1 MTTDSKGSNFWSCW
15 RSKFNSK
22 ENRPLQVDNL
32 TNDIADLF
40 ACHLQK
46 MCSLKSEEVN
56 KNLNDVYVEKR
67 PSYSGSPFTNDL
79 AFDAE
84 LTESIIKNMKRGK
97 AAGLDGITAEHL
109 QHCHPSLPTLLA
121 KLFNLIMETGIVPEN
136 FGLSYTIPLLKG
148 PVVVCQHL

>member
-1 MTTDSKGSNFWSCW
+1 MSF
-15 RSKFNSK
+15 
-22 ENRPLQVDNL
+22 
-32 TNDIADLF
+32 
-40 ACHLQK
+40 QK
-46 MCSLKSEEVN
+46 NVFCEIRGG

-67 PSYSGSPFTNDL
+67 SSYSGSPFTNDL

-121 KLFNLIMETGIVPEN
+121 KLFNLIMETGIN
-136 FGLSYTIPLLKG
+136 GSHQTYKTAKIFLYCSNSYHCCE
-148 PVVVCQHL
+148 VVNILTKYSGTHIT